1 MTEVFGYGRWHEK
14 PQPENAENA
23 FRIARDL
30 IFNKKYD
37 RLRRRNRK
45 RQEEC
50 MAEDVESRAVELDIR
65 GKKRIF
71 DVDDPVLPDWVKE
84 DALES
89 GDFPYKKKLKEA
101 EYLEQLEKLQAEL
114 VKVQFWLQ
122 ATGKRVMA
130 LFEGRDAA
138 GKGGSI
144 QASSQHMNPRLARIV
159 ALAKPNDREL
169 GQWYFQR
176 YVAQFPTAGEF
187 VLFDR
192 SWYNRAGVEPVMGFC
207 TPKQYED
214 FLKQAPQLE
223 KIIVHEGIIFFKFYL
238 DIGREMQIKRFH
250 DRRHDP
256 LAVWKLSSM
265 DIAALTKWGD
275 YSEKRDR
282 MLKET
287 HTEFAPWTVIRAND
301 KRRARLNLIR
311 HMLKTI
317 DYDGKDKDA
326 IGEIDDKI
334 LGSGPGFLK

>member
-1 MTEVFGYGRWHEK
+1 V
-14 PQPENAENA
+14 A
-23 FRIARDL
+23 D
-30 IFNKKYD
+30 
-37 RLRRRNRK
+37 
-45 RQEEC
+45 
-50 MAEDVESRAVELDIR
+50 DVESRAVELDIQ
-65 GKKRIF
+65 GKTRVY
-71 DVDDPVLPDWVKE
+71 DVDDPVLPDWVHE
-84 DALES
+84 QALES
-89 GDFPYKKKLKEA
+89 GDFPYHKKLKED
-101 EYLEQLEKLQAEL
+101 EYLEELRKLQIEL

-122 ATGKRVMA
+122 TTGKRVMA
-130 LFEGRDAA
+130 VFEGRDAA
-138 GKGGSI
+138 GKGGAIS
-144 QASSQHMNPRLARIV
+144 ASSAHMNPRLARVV
-159 ALAKPNDREL
+159 ALTKPTDREA

-176 YVAQFPTAGEF
+176 YIAEFPTSGEF

-214 FLKQAPQLE
+214 FLQQTPQLE
-223 KIIVHEGIIFFKFYL
+223 KVLAHEGIFFFKFYL
-238 DIGREMQIKRFH
+238 DIGREMQLKRFH

-256 LAVWKLSSM
+256 LKVWKLSSM

-287 HTEFAPWTVIRAND
+287 HTEFAPWSVIHAND

-317 DYDGKDKDA
+317 DYDGKDKQA

-334 LGSGPGFLK
+334 IGSGPGFLK

>member
-1 MTEVFGYGRWHEK
+1 M
-14 PQPENAENA
+14 P
-23 FRIARDL
+23 
-30 IFNKKYD
+30 
-37 RLRRRNRK
+37 
-45 RQEEC
+45 
-50 MAEDVESRAVELDIR
+50 EDVESRAVELDIR

-71 DVDDPVLPDWVKE
+71 DVDDPVLPDWVDE
-84 DALES
+84 EALKS
-89 GDFPYKKKLKEA
+89 GDFPYNKKLKEE
-101 EYLEQLEKLQAEL
+101 EYLEELKALQIEL

-138 GKGGSI
+138 GKGGAIS
-144 QASSQHMNPRLARIV
+144 ASSAHMNPRLARVV
-159 ALAKPNDREL
+159 ALTKPTDREA

-176 YVAQFPTAGEF
+176 YIAQFPTAGEF

-192 SWYNRAGVEPVMGFC
+192 SWYNRAGVEPIMGFC

-214 FLKQAPQLE
+214 FLAQAPQIE
-223 KIIVHEGIIFFKFYL
+223 KVISHEGIFFFKFYL
-238 DIGREMQIKRFH
+238 DIGREMQLKRFH

-256 LAVWKLSSM
+256 RKVWKLSSM
-265 DIAALTKWGD
+265 DIAALTKWDD

-287 HTEFAPWTVIRAND
+287 HTEFAPWTVVHAND
-301 KRRARLNLIR
+301 KRRARVNLIR

-326 IGEIDDKI
+326 IGKLDDKI
-334 LGSGPGFLK
+334 IGQGPKFLK

>member
-1 MTEVFGYGRWHEK
+1 
-14 PQPENAENA
+14 
-23 FRIARDL
+23 
-30 IFNKKYD
+30 
-37 RLRRRNRK
+37 
-45 RQEEC
+45 
-50 MAEDVESRAVELDIR
+50 MAKDVESRALELDIR
-65 GKKRIF
+65 GKKHVF
-71 DVDDPVLPDWVKE
+71 DIDDPALPDWVDE
-84 DALES
+84 HALES
-89 GDFPYKKKLKEA
+89 GGYPYKKKLEED
-101 EYLEQLEKLQAEL
+101 EYLRELRKLQIEL

-144 QASSQHMNPRLARIV
+144 QASSAHMNPRLARVV
-159 ALAKPNDREL
+159 ALSKPTEREQ

-176 YVAQFPTAGEF
+176 YIAQFPTSGEF

-214 FLKQAPQLE
+214 FLHQAPQLE
-223 KIIVHEGIIFFKFYL
+223 KIIAHEGIFFFKFYL

-287 HTEFAPWTVIRAND
+287 HTQFAPWTVIRAND

-311 HMLKTI
+311 HMLKTM

-326 IGEIDDKI
+326 IGTLDDKI
-334 LGSGPGFLK
+334 IGSGPGFLK